1 MSATVIRSCKVVHDL
16 LLSLIEKCEVALRK
30 DATGWHFSA
39 RGGLGVGALLI
50 IVVLL
55 ARIL

>member
-1 MSATVIRSCKVVHDL
+1 MDP
-16 LLSLIEKCEVALRK
+16 
-30 DATGWHFSA
+30 TGWRFSA

-50 IVVLL
+50 IVLLL